1 MSDGMIVGDE
11 RTAIGSL
18 AKGARRIYF
27 SRYRRTPEDITA
39 GVSAMMHDI
48 PGKEITDKPKKRK
61 VTKRK
66 KTTRRS
72 KRKVLS
78 R

>member
-11 RTAIGSL
+11 KTAIGSL

-27 SRYRRTPEDITA
+27 SRYRRTAEDITA
-39 GVSAMMHDI
+39 GVSALLHDV
-48 PGKEITDKPKKRK
+48 PGKEMADKPKKRQPK
-61 VTKRK
+61 KRK
-66 KTTRRS
+66 KSTKRS
-72 KRKVLS
+72 KRKVTA